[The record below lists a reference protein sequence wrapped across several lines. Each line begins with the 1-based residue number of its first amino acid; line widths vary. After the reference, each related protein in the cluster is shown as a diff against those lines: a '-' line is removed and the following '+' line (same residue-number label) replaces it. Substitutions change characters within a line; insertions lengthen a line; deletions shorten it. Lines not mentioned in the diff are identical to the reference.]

1 MTRKKLPKSTAIA
14 LIVGGDLVLLA
25 LGWFML
31 VSPQRATARSNATA
45 VQATEV
51 QIEQARAP
59 VVQPSAVT
67 QPKQPEIRTAYLYK
81 LSKAMPTTTDM
92 PNLLLELT
100 QVVRSAGVQLLQISP
115 TPTDPTTG
123 ATSITLS
130 VSGDFYSVTD
140 LLYRLRSLV
149 AVHNGV
155 ARCVGPAVL
164 DHLRQPD
171 AVGYRADAQLERR
184 AQRLHLRRCRGCGS
198 RRCDAR
204 PCGHKRL
211 HRRAQPLQRR
221 QLRRLTPPSGISR
234 QERRRRG
241 T

>member
-1 MTRKKLPKSTAIA
+1 MRRKKLPKSTAIA
-14 LIVGGDLVLLA
+14 LIVGGDLVLLL

-45 VQATEV
+45 VQVTEV

-115 TPTDPTTG
+115 TPTDPLTG

-155 ARCVGPAVL
+155 L
-164 DHLRQPD
+164 D
-171 AVGYRADAQLERR
+171 VSG
-184 AQRLHLRRCRGCGS
+184 RLFS
-198 RRCDAR
+198 ITSVS
-204 PCGHKRL
+204 
-211 HRRAQPLQRR
+211 
-221 QLRRLTPPSGISR
+221 LTPSGTGRTLNGSVVLSAYTFGAAAAAAAAAATPVPADTSGSTT
-234 QERRRRG
+234 G
-241 T
+241 TTTTTTPAASADTAIGH

>member
-1 MTRKKLPKSTAIA
+1 MRSKKLPKSTAIA
-14 LIVGGDLVLLA
+14 LIVGGDLVLLL

-31 VSPQRATARSNATA
+31 VSPQRATARSTATA
-45 VQATEV
+45 VQAAEV

-59 VVQPSAVT
+59 VVTPSAVT

-155 ARCVGPAVL
+155 L
-164 DHLRQPD
+164 DVSGRLFSITSVSLTPSVPGGRSTRASCSAPTPSALPQLRQPP
-171 AVGYRADAQLERR
+171 
-184 AQRLHLRRCRGCGS
+184 LRRPSLRTQ
-198 RRCDAR
+198 AA
-204 PCGHKRL
+204 P
-211 HRRAQPLQRR
+211 RRAQPLQRR
-221 QLRRLTPPSGISR
+221 QLRRLTPPLGISR
-234 QERRRRG
+234 
-241 T
+241 

>member
-1 MTRKKLPKSTAIA
+1 MNRKKLPKSTAIA
-14 LIVGGDLVLLA
+14 LIVGGDLVLLL

-45 VQATEV
+45 VQATMV

-59 VVQPSAVT
+59 VVKPTAAT

-123 ATSITLS
+123 ATAITLA
-130 VSGDFYSVTD
+130 VTGDFYSVTD

-149 AVHNGV
+149 AVRYG
-155 ARCVGPAVL
+155 AL
-164 DHLRQPD
+164 
-171 AVGYRADAQLERR
+171 ADSGRMF
-184 AQRLHLRRCRGCGS
+184 S
-198 RRCDAR
+198 VTSVT
-204 PCGHKRL
+204 
-211 HRRAQPLQRR
+211 
-221 QLRRLTPPSGISR
+221 LTPTGTGRELNAGVSLSAFTFGAAAAAASAAAVPAPIDTSGTSASATTTTA
-234 QERRRRG
+234 ETTSSASADTAFG
-241 T
+241 H

>member
-14 LIVGGDLVLLA
+14 LIVGGDLVLLL

-115 TPTDPTTG
+115 TPTDPLTG

-155 ARCVGPAVL
+155 L
-164 DHLRQPD
+164 D
-171 AVGYRADAQLERR
+171 VSG
-184 AQRLHLRRCRGCGS
+184 RLFS
-198 RRCDAR
+198 ITSVS
-204 PCGHKRL
+204 
-211 HRRAQPLQRR
+211 
-221 QLRRLTPPSGISR
+221 LTPSGTGRALNGSVVLSAYTFGAAAAAAAAAATPVPADTSGLTT
-234 QERRRRG
+234 G
-241 T
+241 TTTTTTPAASADTAIGH

>member
-1 MTRKKLPKSTAIA
+1 MNRKKLPKSTAIA
-14 LIVGGDLVLLA
+14 LIVGGDLVLLL

-45 VQATEV
+45 VQATMV

-59 VVQPSAVT
+59 VVKPTAAT

-123 ATSITLS
+123 ATAITLA
-130 VSGDFYSVTD
+130 VTGDFYSVTD

-149 AVHNGV
+149 AVHNGALDV
-155 ARCVGPAVL
+155 SGRLFSITTVG
-164 DHLRQPD
+164 
-171 AVGYRADAQLERR
+171 
-184 AQRLHLRRCRGCGS
+184 
-198 RRCDAR
+198 
-204 PCGHKRL
+204 
-211 HRRAQPLQRR
+211 
-221 QLRRLTPPSGISR
+221 LTPSGTGRTLNASVVLNAFTFGAAQAAAAATAALVPADTSGSSTGATTTTAPSASADTAIGH
-234 QERRRRG
+234 
-241 T
+241 

>member
-14 LIVGGDLVLLA
+14 LIVGGDLVLLL

-45 VQATEV
+45 VQAAEV

-115 TPTDPTTG
+115 TPTDPLTG

-155 ARCVGPAVL
+155 L
-164 DHLRQPD
+164 D
-171 AVGYRADAQLERR
+171 VSG
-184 AQRLHLRRCRGCGS
+184 RLFS
-198 RRCDAR
+198 ITSVS
-204 PCGHKRL
+204 
-211 HRRAQPLQRR
+211 
-221 QLRRLTPPSGISR
+221 LTPSGTGRTLNGSVVLSAYTFGAAAAAAAAAATPVPADTSGSTT
-234 QERRRRG
+234 G
-241 T
+241 TTTTTTPAASADTAIGH